1 MCFTLRLHMSAA
13 PSQGGL
19 TPALGGEKRFVIV
32 FFAAVAHRLRLALL
46 FGQAVG
52 ALPLHPSLHDALT
65 HRMRYVQRLR
75 NLRFLS
81 FGFVASDAVASE
93 ASG

>member
-1 MCFTLRLHMSAA
+1 MLYATLHAVA
-13 PSQGGL
+13 TPPWGGL

-65 HRMRYVQRLR
+65 HRMRYVHRLR

-81 FGFVASDAVASE
+81 FGFVAPDALASE
-93 ASG
+93 TTS